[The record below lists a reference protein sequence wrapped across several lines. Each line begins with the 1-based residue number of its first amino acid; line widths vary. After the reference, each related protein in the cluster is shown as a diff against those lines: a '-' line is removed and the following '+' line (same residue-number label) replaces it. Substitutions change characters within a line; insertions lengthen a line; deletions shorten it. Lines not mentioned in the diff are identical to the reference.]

1 MNDLATLTGQP
12 VRSLKVDGQAYD
24 LHPLTLDDY
33 GRLQAWVDRQ
43 FPDPF
48 DVVSAQIER
57 GRLVVD
63 ADGNESRVPYPM
75 AQQQYM
81 LRSGARTVEPGP
93 AADRHAEADA
103 KVQAT
108 EGVQEMMFLSI
119 TKGRPAFTP
128 TQGRC
133 SRIDGRPGRGDLL
146 RHERGHGA
154 RRPKSTGDAWE
165 CQGDP
170 ELDAVGEPVN
180 WWTLWHKAMRELP
193 WAAPDRLG
201 RMTIPQLMC
210 LGREH
215 PPGRDRLRTLDAFRR
230 RTAEILQAQESWQ
243 RDGQ

>member
-1 MNDLATLTGQP
+1 MNDIATLTGQAA
-12 VRSLKVDGQAYD
+12 RSIRVDGQAYD

-81 LRSGARTVEPGP
+81 LKLALEQASQGRRLIGTP
-93 AADRHAEADA
+93 EADT

-119 TKGRPAFTP
+119 TKGRPAFT
-128 TQGRC
+128 RAEC
-133 SRIDGRPGRGDLL
+133 KALF
-146 RHERGHGA
+146 A
-154 RRPKSTGDAWE
+154 RLTVAQVAAIFSATNADMVL
-165 CQGDP
+165 GDP
-170 ELDAVGEPVN
+170 
-180 WWTLWHKAMRELP
+180 KA
-193 WAAPDRLG
+193 
-201 RMTIPQLMC
+201 
-210 LGREH
+210 
-215 PPGRDRLRTLDAFRR
+215 PGTPGNAKA
-230 RTAEILQAQESWQ
+230 TPSSTPSASP
-243 RDGQ
+243 